1 MKRTILALAIASLSF
16 AAVAG
21 PPPTAGPVNVNVV
34 SPVPLSVTGSVNV
47 LNATLPVSGSVNVL
61 NATLPVS
68 GSVTI
73 ANQPIAVLANPS
85 ITPKTEFFVWGTSN
99 YGNPVTVNYELEFPV
114 LLTGVAFQLQMSP
127 SGDPLDRCNLSVSH
141 SWLDG
146 ATKMSHRL
154 ANAVVLNNS
163 GTSVTY
169 VPLPHVYASEDDYL
183 EVFANGVG
191 TGQCVVSAY
200 VYGIRAD

>member
-1 MKRTILALAIASLSF
+1 MKRIVLALAIASLSF

-34 SPVPLSVTGSVNV
+34 SPAP
-47 LNATLPVSGSVNVL
+47 
-61 NATLPVS
+61 LPVS

-73 ANQPIAVLANPS
+73 ANQPVAVLANPS
-85 ITPKTEFFVWGTSN
+85 ITPKTEFFVWGTSDF
-99 YGNPVTVNYELEFPV
+99 GNPVAADYELESPV
-114 LLTGVAFQLQMSP
+114 LLTGVAFQLQVSP

-146 ATKMSHRL
+146 ATKMNHRL
-154 ANAVVLNNS
+154 ANAIVLNNS
-163 GTSVTY
+163 STSVTY
-169 VPLPHVYASEDDYL
+169 IPLPHVYASEGDYL
-183 EVFANGVG
+183 EVFASGVG
-191 TGQCVVSAY
+191 TGKCVVSAW